1 MINSMIAQE
10 MTKKLEPLLKKNDVS
25 FAGVFGSRARG
36 EERADSDVDLLVR
49 FKKQKG
55 LFELAGLERDLSES
69 LNLKVDLVTEGGL
82 PPSFKS
88 EIMKDL
94 QPIYGQR

>member
-1 MINSMIAQE
+1 
-10 MTKKLEPLLKKNDVS
+10 MTK
-25 FAGVFGSRARG
+25 AGIFGSYARG
-36 EERADSDVDLLVR
+36 EQKKKSDVDLLVR
-49 FKKQKG
+49 FNKQKG

-82 PPSFKS
+82 SPLLKS
-88 EIMKDL
+88 EVMKDL

>member
-1 MINSMIAQE
+1 
-10 MTKKLEPLLKKNDVS
+10 MTNKIESVLKKYDVS

-36 EERADSDVDLLVR
+36 EERANSDVDLLVR
-49 FKKQKG
+49 FNKQKG

-82 PPSFKS
+82 SPLLKS
-88 EIMKDL
+88 EVMKDL

>member
-1 MINSMIAQE
+1 MIAQE
-10 MTKKLEPLLKKNDVS
+10 ITKKMEPVLKKHDVS
-25 FAGVFGSRARG
+25 FAGIFGSRARG
-36 EERADSDVDLLVR
+36 EERTDSDVDLLVR
-49 FKKQKG
+49 FNKQKG

-82 PPSFKS
+82 SPLLKS
-88 EIMKDL
+88 EVMKDL